1 MGWLQ
6 CCGAVS
12 CMSQSISFRSGNKV
26 SFSVKK
32 PSQFNLGFDGL
43 KHIEASPNV
52 TADRTH
58 VEVQHIILTNGSLG
72 APK

>member
-12 CMSQSISFRSGNKV
+12 CMSQLISFRSGNKV
-26 SFSVKK
+26 SFSFKK
-32 PSQFNLGFDGL
+32 DSQFNLVFDGW
-43 KHIEASPNV
+43 KHIIEASPSV

-58 VEVQHIILTNGSLG
+58 VEDQNIILTNGSFGL
-72 APK
+72 